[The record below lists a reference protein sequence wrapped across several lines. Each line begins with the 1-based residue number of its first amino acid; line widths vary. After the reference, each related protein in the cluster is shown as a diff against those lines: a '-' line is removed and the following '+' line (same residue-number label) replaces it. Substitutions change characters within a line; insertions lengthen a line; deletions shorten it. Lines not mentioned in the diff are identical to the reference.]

1 MSKLC
6 ALDSDCPTGEKCI
19 RTAGRVNKYC
29 QPSSDS
35 GLVPIGGK
43 CSSNSQCYTNLCSN
57 GVCTVSCNADS
68 DCPSSTDKCISGSCI
83 PPPPTCN
90 PQSVTMAPKPPR
102 TAAELDLLNEC
113 VYAEAT
119 NTDQATLFG
128 CQCMQTMDSIAD
140 TFRVYQNGMNQYNC
154 DKTNYDAYLAL
165 KEMWK
170 SLRNIEE
177 TDLRHQQFQV
187 CVTDDDGNAGCKGQ
201 SSEWLQVPGSSKDGC
216 TITNSGSGSP
226 AGGSG
231 GGYDVPG
238 HQYTCQYSDDAVN
251 RRLVDWEAQ
260 HPSPAEVYAPPTP
273 SVFQPGNIQCCSQ
286 VWNKVDANTSA
297 VDFENI
303 RQQCVSSI
311 SEMIRNVTPSPSPTS
326 SPSSPTSSPSS
337 PTSSPSSPTSSPSSS
352 SPTSTPG
359 SEPAF
364 FLGMSKTVTI
374 LVGSVLGVL
383 LLILFGVL
391 ISKKSPQTDRPS

>member
-35 GLVPIGGK
+35 GLVPLGGK
-43 CSSNSQCYTNLCSN
+43 CSSNSQCYTKLCTD
-57 GVCTVSCNADS
+57 GVCTVSCNYDS

-90 PQSVTMAPKPPR
+90 PQTVTMAPKPPR

-119 NTDQATLFG
+119 NTDQAALFG
-128 CQCMQTMDSIAD
+128 CQCMQTMNSIAD
-140 TFRVYQNGMNQYNC
+140 TFRAYQNAMNGYTC

-165 KEMWK
+165 KKMWD
-170 SLRNIEE
+170 SLRTNEE
-177 TDLRHQQFQV
+177 TDLRRQQFV
-187 CVTDDDGNAGCKGQ
+187 ACAIDDTGVKGCGNTN
-201 SSEWLQVPGSSKDGC
+201 SEWTQVPGSSKDTC
-216 TITNSGSGSP
+216 FVNVAP
-226 AGGSG
+226 VGGTG
-231 GGYDVPG
+231 GGAPVPG
-238 HQYTCQYSDDAVN
+238 WQYTCQFTDDAVN
-251 RRLVDWEAQ
+251 RRLVDWESQ
-260 HPSPAEVYAPPTP
+260 HPPPAEVYAPPTP
-273 SVFQPGNIQCCSQ
+273 SVFQPGNVQCCSE
-286 VWNKVDANTSA
+286 VWNNVNANMSA

-311 SEMIRNVTPSPSPTS
+311 SEMMKIVTPSPTSPSSSPSSSPTLPSSSPSSSPTS
-326 SPSSPTSSPSS
+326 PSSSPTSSPTS
-337 PTSSPSSPTSSPSSS
+337 PTPSN
-352 SPTSTPG
+352 
-359 SEPAF
+359 EPAF

-374 LVGSVLGVL
+374 IVGSILGVL
-383 LLILFGVL
+383 VLALIGAFV
-391 ISKKSPQTDRPS
+391 SKKSPQTDRSS